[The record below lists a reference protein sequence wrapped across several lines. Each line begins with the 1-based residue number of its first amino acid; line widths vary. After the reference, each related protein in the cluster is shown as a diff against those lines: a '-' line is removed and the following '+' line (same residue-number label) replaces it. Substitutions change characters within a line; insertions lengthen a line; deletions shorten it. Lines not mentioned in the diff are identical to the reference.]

1 MATAKQAYGVADYI
15 EVGGAYELMRHFTSI
30 SESPNAETEE
40 TQYTVNKSKS
50 VETVSYQT
58 AWAFEGILHKDAT
71 GDEQASAKAVEYL
84 EKVGKEQLLGA
95 DAQTNFVRVEL
106 DNPIMGSGS
115 PKANTYYAR
124 RAKVSVEVS
133 ELSVEAGAKRGISG
147 NLNAL
152 EDIVVGEFNT
162 QTKTF
167 TPADE
172 VE

>member
-1 MATAKQAYGVADYI
+1 MAVAKLAYGLADYI
-15 EVGGAYELMRHFTSI
+15 QVDGQYELMAHFTSI
-30 SESPNAETEE
+30 NESPNAETEE

-50 VETVSYQT
+50 VDTVSYQT
-58 AWAFEGILHKDAT
+58 AWGFEGILHKDAD
-71 GDEQASAKAVEYL
+71 GEEVASAKAVEFL

-95 DAQTNFVRVEL
+95 DCQTLFCRVEL
-106 DNPIMGSGS
+106 DNQIMELES
-115 PKANTYYAR
+115 PKANTFYAR
-124 RAKVSVEVS
+124 QCKVAVEIS

-167 TPADE
+167 TPASE
-172 VE
+172 V